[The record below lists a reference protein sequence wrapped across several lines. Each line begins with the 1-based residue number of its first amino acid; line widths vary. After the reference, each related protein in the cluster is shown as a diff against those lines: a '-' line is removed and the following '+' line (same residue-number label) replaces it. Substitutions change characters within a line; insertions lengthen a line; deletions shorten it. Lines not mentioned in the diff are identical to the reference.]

1 MNAGN
6 NGFTSI
12 QTSSRFYTKVLPLR
26 PTHVILYLGPNDI
39 YATGPDRLLITGASC
54 STAR

>member
-1 MNAGN
+1 VNAGN